1 MLDYNAG
8 SVMDTLVIV
17 GLGNPG
23 PSYARTR
30 HNVGFRCVDH
40 FAGMKG
46 IRFARTACN
55 ARLAELQKGGIH
67 VVLAKPRTFMNLS
80 GQSAIG
86 LVHAFGIPPER
97 LLVVYDDVDLQLG
110 RLRVRSSGGSGGHN
124 GVRSI
129 TAALN
134 TDRFPRVRVGIG
146 RPAESN
152 TVAWTEDSLID
163 YVLGRFSSEEEA
175 VIQDSILKVGEVL
188 DCIVTDGVE
197 AAMNRFNS
205 VV

>member
-1 MLDYNAG
+1 M
-8 SVMDTLVIV
+8 LVIV

-23 PSYARTR
+23 PAYARTR

-55 ARLAELQKGGIH
+55 ARLAELQKGGTH

-86 LVHAFGIPPER
+86 LVHSLGIPPER
-97 LLVVYDDVDLQLG
+97 LLVVYDDVDLPLG

-163 YVLGRFSSEEEA
+163 YVLGRFSPEEEA